1 MVARFDP
8 AAVRA
13 LTFDVFGTLVDW
25 RGSVAEEVRRLD
37 LGVDPESF
45 ADEWRGLY
53 QPSMDRVR
61 SGAREWTKLDVLHRE
76 SLDELV
82 ERHGLGDRLDEAAR
96 GDLNLAWHRLHPWSD
111 TASGLARLH
120 RGVVTATLSNG
131 NLSLLIDLTRFG
143 GLEFDA
149 ILSAEL
155 AHAYKP
161 LPAAYL
167 TAVGL
172 LGLEPGQVMMVAAHP
187 DDLRAA
193 TSNGLRTGYVARP
206 HEHGRP
212 GEHIEPSPG
221 TFDIQATS
229 LSELAGALGI

>member
-1 MVARFDP
+1 MTFDP
-8 AAVRA
+8 GEVRA

-25 RGSVAEEVRRLD
+25 RGSVADEVRRLD
-37 LGVDPESF
+37 LDVDPDAF
-45 ADEWRGLY
+45 ADDWRGLY
-53 QPSMDRVR
+53 QPSMEGVR

-76 SLDELV
+76 SLDELL
-82 ERHGLGDRLDEAAR
+82 ERHGLGDRLDAAAR
-96 GDLNLAWHRLHPWSD
+96 ADLNFAWHRLRPWSD
-111 TASGLARLH
+111 SASGLARLR
-120 RGVVTATLSNG
+120 RGVITATLSNG
-131 NLSLLIDLTRFG
+131 NLSLLVDLARFG

-149 ILSAEL
+149 VLSAEL

-167 TAVGL
+167 TAASL

-193 TSNGLRTGYVARP
+193 ASNGLRTGYVARS

-212 GEHIEPSPG
+212 SEHIDPAPG
-221 TFDIQATS
+221 VFDLQVTT
-229 LSELAGALGI
+229 LHELADSLGI